1 REVDAVLGILSSLL
15 RISRIES
22 LDPGR
27 SFRVVDMD
35 QVTREVAELFDA
47 AAEEQGSRV
56 IFESCGRVSV
66 LGDRDLLFDAIS
78 NLIDNAIKHGD
89 LAGHL
94 VHVDH
99 TEGTAWIKRL
109 DPRD

>member
-1 REVDAVLGILSSLL
+1 
-15 RISRIES
+15 ISRIES

-35 QVTREVAELFDA
+35 QVTREVAVLDRVVDEVGDRVEQEVSIAEDRYPA
-47 AAEEQGSRV
+47 AALEYHTTALFFSRGV
-56 IFESCGRVSV
+56 KQLC
-66 LGDRDLLFDAIS
+66 
-78 NLIDNAIKHGD
+78 D

-109 DPRD
+109 DPRDPEQRRQNAQHRVDFP